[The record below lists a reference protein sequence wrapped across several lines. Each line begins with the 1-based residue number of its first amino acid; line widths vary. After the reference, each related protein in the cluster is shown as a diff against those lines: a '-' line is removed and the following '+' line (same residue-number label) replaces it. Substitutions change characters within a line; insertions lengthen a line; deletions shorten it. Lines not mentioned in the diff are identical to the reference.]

1 MSTSSKPPD
10 SAASD
15 ASSSTP
21 AAPTPQQ
28 ESAAFSRLTGDTLA
42 GLTEAVQTSHEQVSA
57 IVDAVIP
64 TRIRPWRKYS
74 AATTRGVYEAVKFG
88 VKTLPPAVH
97 AVSSA
102 VGKDDVMAPSNNG
115 FVRGTQATMNGLWPT
130 MTDDR
135 PELVTEMAVRIDHAD
150 LALTPDA
157 IAVAFPE
164 ASGRIAI
171 FVHGMVCD
179 EDCWI
184 RPEAAGATT
193 TDSEPSPTTP
203 ATDATDATDATAAT
217 AATESAASKEHVE
230 PPEPVPYGTRL
241 QSELGITPVYVR
253 YHTGRSVADNGR
265 DLADLIEA
273 LVAGWP
279 VPVENVS
286 LVAHSMGGLVS
297 VVAATRAH
305 GESMTWYPLLDH
317 VITLGTPH
325 HGAPLAHLMCGT
337 GPALS
342 GVPVVGPIAEWA
354 QVTSAGGADLRK
366 DLHAEGLPAD
376 ATPRL
381 PLTAISATK
390 FGSREQALMQH
401 AGDLLVPTY
410 SADASA
416 AEAMDVTGHHVERAG
431 HLALLNHPDVYAH
444 IRETL
449 ESRSAAT

>member
-102 VGKDDVMAPSNNG
+102 VGKDDVMSPSNNG

-157 IAVAFPE
+157 IVAAFPE

-184 RPEAAGATT
+184 RPEAGGATI
-193 TDSEPSPTTP
+193 TDAEPSPATP
-203 ATDATDATDATAAT
+203 GET
-217 AATESAASKEHVE
+217 ATEPAAPNE
-230 PPEPVPYGTRL
+230 PAEAPEPVPYGTRL

-265 DLADLIEA
+265 ELADLIEA

-297 VVAATRAH
+297 VVAATWAH

-366 DLHAEGLPAD
+366 DLHAEGLPPV

-444 IRETL
+444 IRDTL
-449 ESRSAAT
+449 ADDTAGTDDTA